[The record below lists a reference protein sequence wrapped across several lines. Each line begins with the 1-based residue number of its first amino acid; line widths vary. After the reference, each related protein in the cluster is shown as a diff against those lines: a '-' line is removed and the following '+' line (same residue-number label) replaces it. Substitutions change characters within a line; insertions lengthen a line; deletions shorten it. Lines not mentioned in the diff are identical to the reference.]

1 MTSGGAR
8 SQSQCDLKLMS
19 NLVKATDRLAKLV
32 HFRHET
38 VKIEVVL
45 TWPLWRPCWGSLP
58 SSTRFLLASPALYS
72 SQCLI
77 RFSRPDFWTW
87 PPRES
92 WASRSCL
99 SVVGDTMPF
108 VSCHDIYTRSTSTT
122 LTHSRKPS
130 TVKRYQLVGEFFF
143 YVMSIDKTLLLC
155 I

>member
-1 MTSGGAR
+1 MKSGGAR
-8 SQSQCDLKLMS
+8 KAASIVIKLMS
-19 NLVKATDRLAKLV
+19 ILVKAADLKSWLV

-38 VKIEVVL
+38 TDIEAVL

-58 SSTRFLLASPALYS
+58 SSTRFLLARPALYS

-77 RFSRPDFWTW
+77 RFSCPDFWIW

-92 WASRSCL
+92 WASRSYL

-108 VSCHDIYTRSTSTT
+108 VSCYDIYTRSTSTT

-143 YVMSIDKTLLLC
+143 YVMSIGKTLLLC